1 VAEIAEFHD
10 PRLVAIYDAVNGYGP
25 GEQPDL
31 CAGVAA
37 EVGARTVADLGC
49 GTGMVS
55 LHLAGLGY
63 EVTGVDPSPAMLAVA
78 RAQPGAG
85 AVRWRVGGPE
95 QLDAGAADL
104 AVMTGHVAQ
113 FLLTD
118 DALRTTLAGLH
129 RALRPGGRLAFESR
143 DPRAREWER
152 WTREASS
159 TRVVDAVAGPVET
172 WSEAEGG
179 PDADG
184 VVPYANH
191 YVFARTGE
199 HLVSSAALRFRSEDE
214 LRAALAE
221 TGFAVDR
228 IHGDWDLRPVG
239 PTTPELIVIA
249 ST

>member
-1 VAEIAEFHD
+1 MAEIAEFHD
-10 PRLVAIYDAVNGYGP
+10 RRLVAIYDAVNGYGP

-55 LHLAGLGY
+55 LHLAALGY
-63 EVTGVDPSPAMLAVA
+63 EVTGVDPSPEMVAVA
-78 RAQPGAG
+78 KAKPGAG
-85 AVRWRVGGPE
+85 AVRWRVGGAE
-95 QLDAGAADL
+95 QLDPGAADL

-129 RALRPGGRLAFESR
+129 RALRSGGHLVFESR

-159 TRVVDAVAGPVET
+159 VRVEDPVAGPITT
-172 WSEAEGG
+172 WSEARGE
-179 PDADG
+179 PDAAG
-184 VVPYANH
+184 VVAYANH
-191 YVFARTGE
+191 YLFERTGE
-199 HLVSSAALRFRSEDE
+199 HLVSTAALRFRPEAE
-214 LRAALAE
+214 LRAALAAA
-221 TGFAVDR
+221 GFTVARV
-228 IHGDWDLRPVG
+228 HGDWDLHPVG
-239 PTTPELIVIA
+239 PDTPELILVA